1 MPFLWNCWSHGS
13 LGSLR
18 SLKQLSP
25 GFTEAQQESE
35 EKGVSWGLLCPQAH
49 RAQES
54 CAGKGAVKTRPAG
67 LPPQVRLLLFRR
79 PLGWASMGS

>member
-54 CAGKGAVKTRPAG
+54 CAGKGAVRSCENQARGTPSPSETVA
-67 LPPQVRLLLFRR
+67 V
-79 PLGWASMGS
+79 